1 MGAFSAGLLP
11 FYKLNVKKNE
21 TRKITT
27 ATRLVLP
34 TALFDQIT
42 ECQQTD
48 NNVILG
54 NKKKRKVIRI
64 L

>member
-11 FYKLNVKKNE
+11 FYKLNVKKE

-54 NKKKRKVIRI
+54 NKKHAK
-64 L
+64 